1 MTLPFSPI
9 NTAADRPIYHQI
21 YLRIRQSIADGVLRP
36 GDRVPS
42 VRGLASELN
51 LARGTVESAYQLL
64 IGEGY
69 LIARGPA
76 GTVVSPQIRLPEP
89 AGQAVVVPERVPSL
103 THTGLTHTGLTPL
116 PLEMG
121 LPALDVF
128 PRKVWNRFA
137 AREMRQSG
145 LHDLVY
151 PDPRGYPPLR
161 AALAGYLGVSRG
173 VACSPDQVFICAG
186 YRASLDLIRHSVLR
200 HGDAGWFEEP
210 GYLIARR
217 FLIHA
222 GMTLLPVPVDH
233 DGLDV
238 EAGIRMAPNARFAV
252 VTPSHQSPLGVSL
265 SLPRRH
271 ALLDWAR
278 AGDRWIIEDD
288 YDSEFRYRGRPLPA
302 LKSLDTA
309 GAGRVLYTG
318 TFSKVLAPGLRLSYL
333 VVPQEQVVR
342 FAETAGRMQNQCPRL
357 LQATLA
363 RFIEEGAFARHISKM
378 RNIYAD
384 RRAML
389 ADALCAALEPHA
401 QLHLQAGGMHLLAML
416 ENGSD
421 DDAIAMRARSLGLS
435 VQALSAWCAEATS
448 RRGLLIGFTN
458 VRSDE
463 EASALSRTLAGALRP
478 EA

>member
-1 MTLPFSPI
+1 MTLPFSAI
-9 NTAADRPIYHQI
+9 NAAADSPIYRQI
-21 YLRIRQSIADGVLRP
+21 YLRIRQSIAEGVLRP

-76 GTVVSPQIRLPEP
+76 GTVVSPQIKLPEP
-89 AGQAVVVPERVPSL
+89 AGPAIFVPEIVSSSA
-103 THTGLTHTGLTPL
+103 HTGLMPL
-116 PLEMG
+116 PLQMG

-128 PRKVWNRFA
+128 PRKVWNRLA

-145 LHDLVY
+145 LHDLIY
-151 PDPRGYPPLR
+151 PDPQGYLPLR
-161 AALAGYLGVSRG
+161 AAIAGYLGVSRG

-186 YRASLDLIRHSVLR
+186 YRASLDLICHSVLC
-200 HGDAGWFEEP
+200 HGDAGWFEDP
-210 GYLIARR
+210 GYIMSRR
-217 FLIHA
+217 FLSQA
-222 GMTLLPVPVDH
+222 GMKLLAVPVDR

-238 EAGIRMAPNARFAV
+238 EAGIKMAPNARFAV

-302 LKSLDTA
+302 LKSLDIA
-309 GAGRVLYTG
+309 GSGRVLYTG

-333 VVPQEQVVR
+333 VVPREQVVR
-342 FAETAGRMQNQCPRL
+342 FAETADRMHNQCPRL

-363 RFIEEGAFARHISKM
+363 RFIEESYFARHISKM
-378 RNIYAD
+378 RRLYAD
-384 RRAML
+384 RRTTL
-389 ADALCAALEPHA
+389 ADALCAALEPRA
-401 QLHLQAGGMHLLAML
+401 QLRLQAGGMHLLAML

-421 DDAIAMRARSLGLS
+421 DGAIAMRARSLGLS
-435 VQALSAWCAEATS
+435 VQALSTWYAGAAS
-448 RRGLLIGFTN
+448 GRGLLVGFTN
-458 VRSDE
+458 VRSTQ
-463 EASALSRTLAGALRP
+463 EATALSRTLVSAFRP
-478 EA
+478 D

>member
-9 NTAADRPIYHQI
+9 NAAAGSPIYRQI

-89 AGQAVVVPERVPSL
+89 AGEAVVVPETAPSL
-103 THTGLTHTGLTPL
+103 THTGSMPL

-128 PRKVWNRFA
+128 PRTVWNRLA

-145 LHDLVY
+145 LHDLIY
-151 PDPRGYPPLR
+151 PDPQGYPPLR
-161 AALAGYLGVSRG
+161 AAIAGYLGVSRG

-186 YRASLDLIRHSVLR
+186 YRASLNLICHGVLR
-200 HGDAGWFEEP
+200 HGDTGWFEDP

-217 FLIHA
+217 FLIEA
-222 GMTLLPVPVDH
+222 GMTLLPVPVDD

-238 EAGIRMAPNARFAV
+238 EAGIKMAANARFAV

-265 SLPRRH
+265 SLARRH

-288 YDSEFRYRGRPLPA
+288 YDGEFRYRGRPLPA

-309 GAGRVLYTG
+309 GSGRVLYTG

-363 RFIEEGAFARHISKM
+363 RFIEEGAFARHIRKM
-378 RNIYAD
+378 RSIYAD
-384 RRAML
+384 RRATL
-389 ADALCAALEPHA
+389 ADALCAALEPRA
-401 QLHLQAGGMHLLAML
+401 QLRMQAGGMHLLAML
-416 ENGSD
+416 DNGSD
-421 DDAIAMRARSLGLS
+421 DGAIAMRARSLGLS
-435 VQALSAWCAEATS
+435 VQALSAWYAEATS

-458 VRSDE
+458 VRSSQ
-463 EASALSRTLAGALRP
+463 EASALSRTLASAL
-478 EA
+478 

>member
-1 MTLPFSPI
+1 MTREMTSPFSPI
-9 NTAADRPIYHQI
+9 SATTDGPIYRQI
-21 YLRIRQSIADGVLRP
+21 YLRIRQAIADGVLRP

-76 GTVVSPQIRLPEP
+76 GTVVSPQIKLPES
-89 AGQAVVVPERVPSL
+89 AGQSSVVPETALWSE
-103 THTGLTHTGLTPL
+103 HTGSMPL
-116 PLEMG
+116 PLQMG
-121 LPALDVF
+121 LPALDAF
-128 PRKVWNRFA
+128 PSKVWNRLA

-145 LHDLVY
+145 LQDLIY
-151 PDPRGYPPLR
+151 PDPQGHAPLR
-161 AALAGYLGVSRG
+161 AAIAGYLGVSRG

-186 YRASLDLIRHSVLR
+186 YRASLDLICRAVLR
-200 HGDAGWFEEP
+200 SGDACWFEDP
-210 GYLIARR
+210 GYLMARH
-217 FLIHA
+217 FLSNA
-222 GMTLLPVPVDH
+222 GMKLLAVPVDD

-238 EAGIRMAPNARFAV
+238 EAGIKMDPNARFAL

-265 SLPRRH
+265 SLSRRY

-288 YDSEFRYRGRPLPA
+288 YDSEYRYRGRPLPA
-302 LKSLDTA
+302 LKSLDT
-309 GAGRVLYTG
+309 GGPGRVLYTG

-333 VVPQEQVVR
+333 VVPQEQVAR
-342 FAETAGRMQNQCPRL
+342 FFETADRMQNQCPRL

-363 RFIEEGAFARHISKM
+363 RFIEEGYFARHITKM

-384 RRAML
+384 RRTML
-389 ADALCAALEPHA
+389 ADALGAALGTRA
-401 QLHLQAGGMHLLAML
+401 QLRLQAGGMHLLAML

-421 DDAIAMRARSLGLS
+421 DSAIALRARSLGLS
-435 VQALSAWCAEATS
+435 VNSLSSWYSGATPK
-448 RRGLLIGFTN
+448 RGLLMGFTN
-458 VRSDE
+458 VGSTE
-463 EASALSRTLAGALRP
+463 EASALARTLLSAF
-478 EA
+478 